1 MTVPNNVRSGDV
13 ASSASYNQLLQSVR
27 DLENA
32 DPPDSTP
39 PTGGQVLRAL
49 GLGNPSSSNSNKV
62 IKRNSGTGS
71 PWFVYGDAASGG
83 GLSEVDS
90 DGTLTGD
97 GTSGDPLKVA
107 NPFTD
112 ADEAKLDGIAAGAE
126 VNVQADWNQ
135 SSSSADSFIRNKP
148 SIPASNR
155 LIPSGGTTGQ
165 VLKKTSNSDY
175 AVGWRNDS
183 TGSGNGGSSS
193 PDPQTGRNTVSI
205 EALRQRTGDIEEQS
219 ITKSYQLTAVATQ
232 GGMQEVNSKPVN
244 TAAAVG
250 HYGAADGTNTLSV
263 SANDAANGIQFI
275 FRIPDGLS
283 LTQYNFDGLS
293 HYDWTNLELIGSGGG
308 WQYWYIPVSAS
319 ADDNP
324 QAFAIRMQIDTDVRY
339 RWEGDLT
346 KRAIDKAM
354 RSDIDARLDRLED
367 RTHDISG
374 HAGRSWS
381 NTAVATQGGMVETA
395 SRNRTAQQAAA
406 ALSSGGAN
414 TLNVGRNDFADVL
427 YRLPAAADSTN
438 FRVGLPSGAELQF
451 DTRLGAVG
459 AWQYFAA
466 RVVNNTDSQI
476 TAAFQHNAN
485 DYVWEGI
492 AKAEKLI
499 GSIAKA
505 VVYDAVKAII
515 VGGTDDDTAQT
526 VTLPAA
532 GGSGGR
538 DHWLRPNTPNS
549 ILGTAFPNM
558 IFNTGRSDNIF
569 LELTGGNARVIQGGA
584 PTVSA
589 GDTVTFYIRVSQSI
603 QLRRYFYDGGGYT
616 NMTAESVQT
625 DLSTTTFGANS
636 NGLRG
641 NPTHS

>member
-1 MTVPNNVRSGDV
+1 VYAIRGN
-13 ASSASYNQLLQSVR
+13 ALLAEAFSKEAIGR
-27 DLENA
+27 LATE
-32 DPPDSTP
+32 
-39 PTGGQVLRAL
+39 PTA
-49 GLGNPSSSNSNKV
+49 PSS
-62 IKRNSGTGS
+62 RN
-71 PWFVYGDAASGG
+71 WYQVND
-83 GLSEVDS
+83 
-90 DGTLTGD
+90 
-97 GTSGDPLKVA
+97 VA
-107 NPFTD
+107 NPPALFLVDQGGQGLAIGRTSD
-112 ADEAKLDGIAAGAE
+112 KRTLLIAH
-126 VNVQADWNQ
+126 
-135 SSSSADSFIRNKP
+135 SANSAV
-148 SIPASNR
+148 ASNN
-155 LIPSGGTTGQ
+155 LAITGKKYTGGEGPEGPKGDKGDQGDRGPAGQQGPTGP
-165 VLKKTSNSDY
+165 TGPRGP
-175 AVGWRNDS
+175 AGGG
-183 TGSGNGGSSS
+183 GSGT
-193 PDPQTGRNTVSI
+193 DPQTARNTASV
-205 EALRQRTGDIEEQS
+205 EALRQRTGDIATEVA
-219 ITKSYQLTAVATQ
+219 KGYQLTAVATQ
-232 GGMQEVNSKPVN
+232 GGMEEVTSRPAQASN
-244 TAAAVG
+244 AIG
-250 HYGAADGTNTLSV
+250 HYGAADGVNTLSV
-263 SANDAANGIQFI
+263 SASDAASGIQFI

-532 GGSGGR
+532 GSGGR

-558 IFNTGRSDNIF
+558 IFNTGRDNNIF
-569 LELTGGNARVIQGGA
+569 LELTGGNASVIQGGA